1 MGILRDIFHLN
12 FELSQNTLVQK
23 RHTSKIDIAGH
34 AGPTEVRKT
43 HKRVMNE

>member
-1 MGILRDIFHLN
+1 MGISKEIFHLN

-34 AGPTEVRKT
+34 AATEVRKT